1 MSPCGRFV
9 EFGVVG
15 SRVWKLCDGEA
26 MLISRKVRY
35 FHGNVKKYFNQYVKS
50 ILIIQDSEGRLS
62 DSDAVYLYPG
72 FELGVAVSLERGK
85 MVRGREATPARIKAD
100 RYVKLV
106 NYLFIYPIYLISNST
121 FYPPGTGCRQ
131 WRWSTSR
138 TRGCW
143 SLRTRALTSQPRT
156 VPSGEVSFHSESR
169 HIFWNWKQTFA
180 P

>member
-1 MSPCGRFV
+1 M
-9 EFGVVG
+9 
-15 SRVWKLCDGEA
+15 
-26 MLISRKVRY
+26 
-35 FHGNVKKYFNQYVKS
+35 
-50 ILIIQDSEGRLS
+50 S

-156 VPSGEVSFHSESR
+156 VPSGACTLWIISTIAGNEHSPVPCDLGVLIVPE
-169 HIFWNWKQTFA
+169 IFVPALISTVGSYGCRDVWDMVHVYVGPSQVEFA
-180 P
+180 GEGLYAR

>member
-50 ILIIQDSEGRLS
+50 ILIIQDAEGRLS

-100 RYVKLV
+100 RHVKLV
-106 NYLFIYPIYLISNST
+106 NYLFIYPIYLIPNCT
-121 FYPPGTGCRQ
+121 FYPPGTGCLQ
-131 WRWSTSR
+131 WRWST
-138 TRGCW
+138 
-143 SLRTRALTSQPRT
+143 
-156 VPSGEVSFHSESR
+156 
-169 HIFWNWKQTFA
+169 
-180 P
+180 